1 MKSFDDQN
9 QKLKESEVLE
19 KKQIPPLETMN
30 NQYKNNNF
38 MNLFQ
43 WKMNDKELKYQVDN
57 YKTLSLFRSAKGIA
71 ASLMILSAVLS
82 VFFISNGWS
91 SLMDIAAVLVLALFI
106 YKGNKTAIVIAM
118 IYWTFSK
125 ILQIISIASPE
136 GNSSI
141 VNIWSPILFWTI
153 WMAAF
158 WQAYQVETERR
169 KTLGNTA

>member
-91 SLMDIAAVLVLALFI
+91 SLMDI
-106 YKGNKTAIVIAM
+106 
-118 IYWTFSK
+118 S
-125 ILQIISIASPE
+125 
-136 GNSSI
+136 
-141 VNIWSPILFWTI
+141 
-153 WMAAF
+153 
-158 WQAYQVETERR
+158 
-169 KTLGNTA
+169 